1 MARKVVNRKVLRE
14 QADAAEA
21 AEASDTEKKVKEKKP
36 TKRKSKSK
44 DPEQVRMKLFWGVY
58 NQSMKLVAKYDFT
71 HKKAADQKA
80 SELSAPGKNQHF
92 VQKIKEAIQE

>member
-14 QADAAEA
+14 QAEAAEA
-21 AEASDTEKKVKEKKP
+21 AGGADTEKKAKEKKP

-80 SELSAPGKNQHF
+80 SELSAAGKNQHF
-92 VQKIKEAIQE
+92 VQKIKETIQE